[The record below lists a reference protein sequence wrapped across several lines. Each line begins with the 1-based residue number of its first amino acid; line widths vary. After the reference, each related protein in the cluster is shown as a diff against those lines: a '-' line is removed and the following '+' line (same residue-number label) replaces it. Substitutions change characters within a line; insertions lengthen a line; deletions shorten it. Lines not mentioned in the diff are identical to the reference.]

1 MSLTLFSNCAAILVF
16 LSFYS
21 LIHVTLE
28 WLEFSLLDAPSPR
41 RVISSVLLLLLLCT
55 VPCATTKRA
64 CFKTYISQYI
74 NSNFFKFWPVSD
86 IS

>member
-28 WLEFSLLDAPSPR
+28 WLEFSLLDAPG
-41 RVISSVLLLLLLCT
+41 V
-55 VPCATTKRA
+55 
-64 CFKTYISQYI
+64 
-74 NSNFFKFWPVSD
+74 
-86 IS
+86 